1 MPDRPVE
8 RKLTTILAAD
18 VAGYSRLMG
27 ADEVGTLRQLS
38 SCRAVMDG
46 LIAAHRGR
54 IFNTAG
60 DSVVADFA
68 SAVNA
73 VECAV
78 AVQKTRARRTRT
90 SPIDLSGAGS
100 DQSGE

>member
-1 MPDRPVE
+1 
-8 RKLTTILAAD
+8 
-18 VAGYSRLMG
+18 
-27 ADEVGTLRQLS
+27 
-38 SCRAVMDG
+38 MDG

-60 DSVVADFA
+60 DSVGADFA
-68 SAVNA
+68 SAVDA
-73 VECAV
+73 VECAD
-78 AVQKTRARRTRT
+78 AVQKTLAPRTRT

>member
-1 MPDRPVE
+1 
-8 RKLTTILAAD
+8 
-18 VAGYSRLMG
+18 
-27 ADEVGTLRQLS
+27 
-38 SCRAVMDG
+38 MDG

-60 DSVVADFA
+60 DSVVAHFA
-68 SAVNA
+68 SAVDA

-78 AVQKTRARRTRT
+78 AVQKTLARRPRTR
-90 SPIDLSGAGS
+90 PIDLSGAGS